1 MSGEGEIAREARRVF
16 RKLMAAGAHLV
27 PQGADGY
34 RLVSRAE
41 LNAARTAP
49 LGAAAVEA
57 FVRRG
62 WLKRAGAA
70 GSLVLSDA
78 GKGWYERATASGD
91 PFEAQHQVRRTRLV
105 RDSRGV
111 ERRVTVD
118 ENESPLTRLRSR
130 GLIDAAQFE
139 AGEKFRRDFT
149 LAQLMP
155 RLGVDYAAPMVLGKR
170 GQKNDLNFTDV
181 VVAARQ
187 RFAAAMRAVGP
198 GLADL
203 LFDVCCHLKG
213 IEDAE
218 RANAWPSRS
227 GRVVLGL
234 ALDRLA
240 EHYGMRMRGNGK
252 PRAWVM
258 EDAKE
263 EGQMTKTARN

>member
-1 MSGEGEIAREARRVF
+1 MSGEGEIAREARRMF
-16 RKLMAAGAHLV
+16 RKLMAPGAHLV
-27 PQGADGY
+27 AQGADAF

-41 LNAARTAP
+41 LHAGRTAP
-49 LGAAAVEA
+49 LAAATVEA
-57 FVRRG
+57 FLRRG

-70 GSLVLSDA
+70 GSYVLSDA
-78 GKGWYERATASGD
+78 GRGWFERATASGD
-91 PFEAQHQVRRTRLV
+91 PFEAQHQIRRTRV
-105 RDSRGV
+105 VKDAHGV

-118 ENESPLTRLRSR
+118 EGESPLTRLRGR

-155 RLGVDYAAPMVLGKR
+155 RLGADYAAPMVLGKR
-170 GQKNDLNFTDV
+170 GQKNALHFSDV

-203 LFDVCCHLKG
+203 LFDICCHLKG
-213 IEDAE
+213 LEDAE

-240 EHYGMRMRGNGK
+240 EHYGMRMRGNAR
-252 PRAWVM
+252 PRAWAM
-258 EDAKE
+258 ADETREA
-263 EGQMTKTARN
+263 